1 MHKQNEKANKS
12 GITELTLDQMDKVTG
27 GTDKPRTSR
36 RNTYYVFE
44 DSDAPDVSTQS
55 TSTPGAL
62 PVVTS
67 ITEPFSRP
75 APVVHEQNRKLK
87 TPGESIYIFDE
98 YETPL

>member
-1 MHKQNEKANKS
+1 MNNQNEKANKS
-12 GITELTLDQMDKVTG
+12 GITELTLEQMDKVTG
-27 GTDKPRTSR
+27 GTHEPRTPGR
-36 RNTYYVFE
+36 KTYYVFE

-67 ITEPFSRP
+67 ITETFSRP

-87 TPGESIYIFDE
+87 TTGESIYIFDE